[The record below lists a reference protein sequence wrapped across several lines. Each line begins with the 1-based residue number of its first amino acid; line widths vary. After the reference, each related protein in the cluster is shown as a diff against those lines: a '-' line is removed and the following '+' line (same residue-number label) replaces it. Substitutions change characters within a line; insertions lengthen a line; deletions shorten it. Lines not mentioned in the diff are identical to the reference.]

1 MRVLCVLL
9 AFGALAVADT
19 PLGKPLTLKKT
30 TPIKKLA
37 SQPGDYVGKTVQAK
51 GKVAEVCLKM
61 GCWMNLVDPK
71 TAKMIRIKVQDG
83 EMVFPKESIGK
94 MALAEGQMVKIELTK
109 EQAVAMAR
117 HEAEENK
124 KPFDPGTVTGPRT
137 IYQIKAT
144 GAVILD

>member
-1 MRVLCVLL
+1 MRILCVLL
-9 AFGALAVADT
+9 VCCALAAADT

-30 TPIKKLA
+30 TPIEKLA
-37 SQPGDYVGKTVQAK
+37 SKPGDYVGKTVQAK
-51 GKVAEVCLKM
+51 GKVAEVCQKM

-71 TAKMIRIKVQDG
+71 SAKMIRIKVKDG
-83 EMVFPKESIGK
+83 EIVFPKESIGK
-94 MALAEGQMVKIELTK
+94 MALAEGQMVKIDLTR

-117 HEAEENK
+117 HEAEENQ

>member
-1 MRVLCVLL
+1 MGILCVLL

-19 PLGKPLTLKKT
+19 PLGKPLTLKKA

-83 EMVFPKESIGK
+83 EMVFQKESIGK

-117 HEAEENK
+117 HEAE
-124 KPFDPGTVTGPRT
+124 
-137 IYQIKAT
+137 
-144 GAVILD
+144 